1 MPRKKPIQ
9 GKYNLELNI
18 VGDGRTFLNFWDAI
32 HGQDVVARI
41 IGDRIYIDGK
51 KSTIKEFVE
60 LVKKSISERKP
71 L

>member
-1 MPRKKPIQ
+1 MESKKPIQ

-18 VGDGRTFLNFWDAI
+18 VGDGRTFLNFWESI
-32 HGQDVVARI
+32 HGNDVVARI

-51 KSTIKEFVE
+51 KSTIKEFIA
-60 LVKKSISERKP
+60 LVKKSISVRKP